1 MAGVDLRIVQELLGH
16 KDPTMTARYAHLSPA
31 HQAAAVARLTAAL
44 APPPELRARPRTL
57 QTPAWCPR
65 D

>member
-44 APPPELRARPRTL
+44 APPPELARGRERSRHPRGARGT
-57 QTPAWCPR
+57 
-65 D
+65 